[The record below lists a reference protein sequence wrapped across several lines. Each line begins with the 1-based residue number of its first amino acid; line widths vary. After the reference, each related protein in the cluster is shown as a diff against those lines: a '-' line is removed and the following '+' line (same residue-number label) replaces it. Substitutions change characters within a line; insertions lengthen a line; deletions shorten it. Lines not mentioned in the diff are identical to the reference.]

1 MGLDV
6 SGYLVYGIILPK
18 EFVINDDDTYYEEAI
33 ENLFYPYDKEK
44 PYPNLEPVS
53 LGSCD
58 EPEILIAYKN
68 HIHSI
73 YWYDNPMEID
83 LYKLVP
89 PKDIGELQDFCFTF
103 NLECKPKWY
112 LGCYSSY

>member
-1 MGLDV
+1 
-6 SGYLVYGIILPK
+6 
-18 EFVINDDDTYYEEAI
+18 
-33 ENLFYPYDKEK
+33 
-44 PYPNLEPVS
+44 
-53 LGSCD
+53 
-58 EPEILIAYKN
+58 
-68 HIHSI
+68 
-73 YWYDNPMEID
+73 MEID